1 MGVKIT
7 ILQVEVANLR
17 PNPWNTNSVGAQNF
31 EKLKGSIEKL
41 GFFKPILAREL
52 DGGIFEILGGEH
64 RWRAAMEQGISTVP
78 VISVGKINDL
88 VAKQISLVDNER
100 YGEDDQVALQ
110 RLIEEIQSE
119 IDYRLSD
126 IAPYDDEMAA
136 TLAKAS
142 VIDLE
147 ALEALSRGDDEPV
160 DEDKREK
167 TERVGAEH
175 QTMRF
180 KVTFDASSADNALSG
195 RVDTLKASVDGNTAT
210 IQQQATAIAD
220 TNKKVSTAWTLK
232 METSTSG
239 GQKYVAGIAL
249 GIDTTGLS
257 QFLVQADR
265 FGLVN
270 SVNGKITTPFVIDAG
285 VAYMNGAYIKNG
297 TIDNAKI
304 GNFIQ
309 SNDYSSGMTGW
320 HINKNGNSEF
330 NNVTVRGTVYAT
342 NGKFTG
348 EIQATS
354 GTFRGTVQA
363 DHFVGDVANMY
374 VGNDFSVRYNGT
386 YTMTY
391 TDSSSSALPKNIY
404 VAINVYTGGVGPVA
418 AQFTCNGVTKTA
430 TTGKGTTYRD
440 PDLNSTSSTGVG
452 GTLYAAF
459 NNVTS
464 RTVAVTVK
472 VTSSSQTHIYSPVM
486 LISRGSGAFSM
497 SGIS

>member
-1 MGVKIT
+1 
-7 ILQVEVANLR
+7 
-17 PNPWNTNSVGAQNF
+17 
-31 EKLKGSIEKL
+31 
-41 GFFKPILAREL
+41 
-52 DGGIFEILGGEH
+52 
-64 RWRAAMEQGISTVP
+64 
-78 VISVGKINDL
+78 
-88 VAKQISLVDNER
+88 
-100 YGEDDQVALQ
+100 
-110 RLIEEIQSE
+110 
-119 IDYRLSD
+119 
-126 IAPYDDEMAA
+126 
-136 TLAKAS
+136 
-142 VIDLE
+142 
-147 ALEALSRGDDEPV
+147 
-160 DEDKREK
+160 
-167 TERVGAEH
+167 
-175 QTMRF
+175 
-180 KVTFDASSADNALSG
+180 
-195 RVDTLKASVDGNTAT
+195 
-210 IQQQATAIAD
+210 
-220 TNKKVSTAWTLK
+220 

-430 TTGKGTTYRD
+430 TTGKGATYRD

>member
-1 MGVKIT
+1 MSE
-7 ILQVEVANLR
+7 QE
-17 PNPWNTNSVGAQNF
+17 
-31 EKLKGSIEKL
+31 
-41 GFFKPILAREL
+41 AR
-52 DGGIFEILGGEH
+52 
-64 RWRAAMEQGISTVP
+64 
-78 VISVGKINDL
+78 
-88 VAKQISLVDNER
+88 
-100 YGEDDQVALQ
+100 
-110 RLIEEIQSE
+110 
-119 IDYRLSD
+119 
-126 IAPYDDEMAA
+126 
-136 TLAKAS
+136 AS
-142 VIDLE
+142 AD
-147 ALEALSRGDDEPV
+147 EALSKEVLSLQAKVEGDISAAISEEKNARATADESLAQQITTLKSQTGKDIKAAV
-160 DEDKREK
+160 
-167 TERVGAEH
+167 AEETKARTDADSALASNITNLQA
-175 QTMRF
+175 QTSKDIHAAITSEATAR
-180 KVTFDASSADNALSG
+180 TSSDNALSG

-374 VGNDFSVRYNGT
+374 VGNDFSVRYSGT

-430 TTGKGTTYRD
+430 TTGKGATYRD
-440 PDLNSTSSTGVG
+440 PDLNSTRSTGVG